1 MVQIGTPS
9 EQSVGSQQA
18 HRVGKGLKAQE
29 AQEVGLNVLY
39 SRNSDAFGM
48 LK

>member
-1 MVQIGTPS
+1 MIQIGAPS

-29 AQEVGLNVLY
+29 VGLNVLY